1 MFGSQVRWVSQQAGP
16 WGVAVRGTFS
26 PRGGGYGVVGEA
38 LTGLWLVAEADGRL
52 AGDRAAARR
61 SGRCIAALA
70 IDAQRVGSEA
80 DAAPRPDRVDG
91 AWFVGDVTRMDDQQH
106 AISALLRTIADRRGG
121 IDHR

>member
-1 MFGSQVRWVSQQAGP
+1 M
-16 WGVAVRGTFS
+16 RGTYS

-52 AGDRAAARR
+52 AGDRKPIAERAP
-61 SGRCIAALA
+61 CIAALA

-80 DAAPRPDRVDG
+80 DAARRPDRVDG

-106 AISALLRTIADRRGG
+106 AISALLRTMAIVEAESH
-121 IDHR
+121 HR